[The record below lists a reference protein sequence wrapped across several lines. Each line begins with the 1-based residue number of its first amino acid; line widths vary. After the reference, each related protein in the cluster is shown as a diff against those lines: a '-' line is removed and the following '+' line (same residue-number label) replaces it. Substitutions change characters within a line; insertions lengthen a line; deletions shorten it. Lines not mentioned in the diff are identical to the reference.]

1 MYRLTFRKRNPILFF
16 ILLISIAVTLISLGT
31 YSFAS
36 FLIISW
42 LLLEYMYRLPV
53 FSDPDKLQK
62 LDNKLGLYID
72 KSLQQSRVISP
83 CYGTVQAIETTKDS
97 TRIIC
102 TIGILDVHYLFVP
115 IRGSIKDIQSF
126 TGESY
131 LSYLLDRSG
140 KNARKE
146 ALFTNGKGLEVKVI
160 GYRGFMSGEIRTTV
174 RNGEKVYAGKS
185 YGVLPLDARVDII
198 LPNTYD
204 KKGVTLLVKK
214 GDHLNGPHSPLC
226 VY

>member
-1 MYRLTFRKRNPILFF
+1 M
-16 ILLISIAVTLISLGT
+16 
-31 YSFAS
+31 
-36 FLIISW
+36 
-42 LLLEYMYRLPV
+42 
-53 FSDPDKLQK
+53 FSDPDILRK

-72 KSLQQSRVISP
+72 KSLQQSRVLSP
-83 CYGTVQAIETTKDS
+83 CYGTVQAIQTTKES

-140 KNARKE
+140 NNAKKE
-146 ALFTNGKGLEVKVI
+146 AVFKNEKGLEVKVI
-160 GYRGFMSGEIRTTV
+160 GYRGFMSGEIETTV
-174 RNGEKVYAGKS
+174 RNREKVYAGKS

-214 GDHLNGPHSPLC
+214 GDHLNGPNSPLC